1 MILLNEEV
9 PDKTFVMN
17 KIFAICIILFLA
29 LPAYSMN
36 SDEMH
41 EMLGPNISDVQPYL
55 DLKFHREPEEN
66 TNQIAQHKLTLY
78 ELFIQATLFPS
89 ITDRQLSIQLKGKM
103 SDLMDGLVLPNTGL
117 QIQEPLFDPGLGAT
131 YRMKLS
137 DDAMLGMN
145 LSLSSASEAPFND
158 GHHPDVGANIF
169 YRFPFNE
176 NEGWIIYLHY
186 DSIREYLPNAPVP
199 GAGYIFKYDDNKLHA
214 VIGAPYAEA
223 EWKPLER
230 LSLKADWQYPR
241 HLRTEAGV
249 RILSSFILHGNF
261 DWRQERFRNKD
272 RVRDENMLNYY
283 EKLFY
288 GGLRY
293 EIGNGVFGDVYA
305 GKAFDRFWFEGENY
319 GDRNYN
325 RIEVDD
331 GFVYGLRFK
340 TTF

>member
-1 MILLNEEV
+1 M
-9 PDKTFVMN
+9 
-17 KIFAICIILFLA
+17 
-29 LPAYSMN
+29 
-36 SDEMH
+36 
-41 EMLGPNISDVQPYL
+41 
-55 DLKFHREPEEN
+55 
-66 TNQIAQHKLTLY
+66 
-78 ELFIQATLFPS
+78 
-89 ITDRQLSIQLKGKM
+89 
-103 SDLMDGLVLPNTGL
+103 
-117 QIQEPLFDPGLGAT
+117 
-131 YRMKLS
+131 
-137 DDAMLGMN
+137 
-145 LSLSSASEAPFND
+145 
-158 GHHPDVGANIF
+158 
-169 YRFPFNE
+169 
-176 NEGWIIYLHY
+176 
-186 DSIREYLPNAPVP
+186 
-199 GAGYIFKYDDNKLHA
+199 
-214 VIGAPYAEA
+214 
-223 EWKPLER
+223 ER